1 MFDDVFDN
9 VCDDVIKTFYNV
21 RECPFLKG
29 STRLQ
34 TKGRFKARIEF
45 GFRGENML

>member
-1 MFDDVFDN
+1 MSLRHFDD
-9 VCDDVIKTFYNV
+9 V